1 MVIIDGKRVAGE
13 LKEQIRAEVDS
24 RVSRGLKRPH
34 LAAVLVGAD
43 GGSETYVSNKVKDCH
58 DVGCESTL
66 IRLAETASQEELLSV
81 VHSLNGDDSV
91 DGFIVQLP
99 LPGHIQENAVIE
111 AIDPTKDVDGFHPVN
126 LGKMILGLPCF
137 LPATP
142 AGILKLLEYYDIET
156 SGRHCVVIGRSN
168 IVGTPLSILLSRK
181 AAPGNCTVT
190 LCHSYTKNLH
200 ELTLQADILVT
211 ALGKPGFLKGSMV
224 KNGVVVIDVGT
235 TRIPSETSKSGWKLY
250 GDVSFDEV
258 ASKCSYI
265 TPVPGGVGP
274 MTRIGLLLNTLQ
286 ASTVKSP

>member
-142 AGILKLLEYYDIET
+142 AGILKLLEYYAIET

>member
-111 AIDPTKDVDGFHPVN
+111 AIDPAKDVDGFHPVN

>member
-58 DVGCESTL
+58 DVGFESTL

-250 GDVSFDEV
+250 GDVNFDEV
-258 ASKCSYI
+258 ASKSSYI